1 MDFINKTIAQITD
14 LFRSMTP
21 GARIMAGLLLA
32 VLVVSMGYLFNHQSS
47 SPDGYLMGGEPVS
60 LSQLSAIHEAFG
72 KAHLGGYEIDADH
85 RIRVPKAQEAV
96 YMAALADAGAIPAGF
111 GDSMMKAIKDAGPF
125 TSRNQQLA
133 LAKVALERQL
143 AEIVSAMHGVETASV
158 LYNIDSE
165 PGLSTSRA
173 VKSAT
178 VNVKM
183 RGSQPLE
190 DNQVLMI
197 RQLVAGA
204 IGCKPTDVSVG
215 DLTTGRTH
223 AGGSGGSDGGVNND
237 YASAKQQYEKMWDA
251 TIRNAVNFIPGATVS
266 VNVELNPEIMLEQRD
281 DKFDK
286 PQPFDQEEDTSTTTN
301 QSALP
306 GGPPG
311 LATQRGVQPNS
322 PVNLATSGGTKS
334 QSETSKTRTKSAV
347 NQSQLVTK
355 KAPLT
360 PSRVTVS
367 IGVPRS
373 YYESIWRLKN
383 PTPAGTDPKPIGP
396 QDIDALEAV
405 EQPKI
410 EQLVAT
416 LLPPVQ
422 AEKVQQTTKQV
433 TVMTFQQLPG
443 QAIEQPTNADKA
455 VAWFGQYW
463 STLGTIGLGMVSL
476 LMLRSMVRVVP
487 AAEAPRAEAAQIA
500 AAPIGDEEE
509 TAAVEQQEAA
519 ARLKRR
525 AKSGPSLRDE
535 LVEIVREDPD
545 AAANILRNWIGS
557 AT

>member
-1 MDFINKTIAQITD
+1 
-14 LFRSMTP
+14 MTP
-21 GARIMAGLLLA
+21 GARITAGLLLA
-32 VLVVSMGYLFNHQSS
+32 VLVVSLGYLFNHQSS
-47 SPDGYLMGGEPVS
+47 SPDGYLMGGEPVP

-72 KAHLGGYEIDADH
+72 KAKLAGYEIDADH
-85 RIRVPKAQEAV
+85 RIRVPDAQKAV
-96 YMAALADAGAIPAGF
+96 YMAALADAGALPTGF
-111 GDSMMKAIKDAGPF
+111 GDSMMKAITTGGPL
-125 TSRNQQLA
+125 TSHNQQLA

-143 AEIVSAMHGVETASV
+143 AEIVSAMRGVETASV
-158 LYNIDSE
+158 LYNVDSE
-165 PGLSTSRA
+165 PGLSLNHAIKT
-173 VKSAT
+173 AT

-183 RGSQPLE
+183 RGSQTLE

-223 AGGSGGSDGGVNND
+223 AAGSGTTPGGVDND
-237 YASAKQQYEKMWDA
+237 YADMKEKYEKQWEAKIRDA
-251 TIRNAVNFIPGATVS
+251 LNWIPAATVK
-266 VNVELNPEIMLEQRD
+266 VNVELNPEIMVEQSD

-286 PQPFDQEEDTSTTTN
+286 PVPFDTEENNSSTTS
-301 QSALP
+301 QSAAP

-311 LATQRGVQPNS
+311 LVAQRGVQSNAPA
-322 PVNLATSGGTKS
+322 NLAASNGTKN
-334 QSETSKTRTKSAV
+334 QSETNKTRTKSAV
-347 NQSQLVTK
+347 TTSRLITK

-383 PTPAGTDPKPIGP
+383 PTPAGSDPKPISP
-396 QDIDALEAV
+396 QDIDALEAA

-410 EQLVAT
+410 EQLVGN
-416 LLPPVQ
+416 LLPPVHD
-422 AEKVQQTTKQV
+422 EKVQQTTKQV

-443 QAIEQPTNADKA
+443 PAIEQPTVADKA
-455 VAWFGQYW
+455 TAWFVQYW

-476 LMLRSMVRVVP
+476 LMLRSMVRAVP
-487 AAEAPRAEAAQIA
+487 AAESPRSEAAPVTT
-500 AAPIGDEEE
+500 APAGEEE
-509 TAAVEQQEAA
+509 DAAAVEQQDAA